1 MLPTRLEQEMDPA
14 SPQRLATLL
23 AGQTAWLLPALSQL
37 ACPVCQDWVVP
48 SCVLTCGH
56 TLCTTCATRWLS
68 RQQSCPV
75 CRTALAGLPLN
86 CQPLDAFVYELLG
99 AVQRAPPSA
108 PAYSDP
114 WAPTQCLST
123 PTHHS
128 TPQRHRPCP
137 GAATVCQLLSRSP
150 DDPAGVAAQHSS
162 DPDPVAACPSALPT
176 HRPGRQHS
184 FRPRCGIQQ
193 CEVAG
198 GGSCSPHECPSSQT
212 SDAPILPLPASPPP
226 LLFRRSES
234 DLAAAAD
241 GGRGGSRSKGG
252 RALGAAKATGC
263 SQPPAIQ
270 VPRAA
275 ERQQGGTSTANWL
288 SPADRLPLLS
298 RPLAAIAA
306 GLAERPSLASSEVIR
321 GPRAGHSHD
330 GSSSSSDGSVVQV
343 DLSSP
348 ATSCVIS
355 SGGSLAGSSGVVHQ
369 ASWVSVPRQAFLLQP
384 EQASCAT
391 LPPAPPPVPPQRA
404 PARAHTSRPSQPMP
418 PPMEPL
424 QSSPPPPD
432 PPQSA
437 PPDPPPLGPLPE
449 GCLAAC
455 WPPHQG
461 EQRVRGRLPTPAAAA
476 ASRQA
481 LRQQL
486 RGLGWQP
493 AGLGPQ
499 GEPSYLAADPQASRW
514 LRPSPLPAALA
525 SL

>member
-1 MLPTRLEQEMDPA
+1 M
-14 SPQRLATLL
+14 
-23 AGQTAWLLPALSQL
+23 
-37 ACPVCQDWVVP
+37 C
-48 SCVLTCGH
+48 
-56 TLCTTCATRWLS
+56 
-68 RQQSCPV
+68 
-75 CRTALAGLPLN
+75 
-86 CQPLDAFVYELLG
+86 
-99 AVQRAPPSA
+99 
-108 PAYSDP
+108 
-114 WAPTQCLST
+114 
-123 PTHHS
+123 
-128 TPQRHRPCP
+128 
-137 GAATVCQLLSRSP
+137 
-150 DDPAGVAAQHSS
+150 
-162 DPDPVAACPSALPT
+162 
-176 HRPGRQHS
+176 
-184 FRPRCGIQQ
+184 
-193 CEVAG
+193 
-198 GGSCSPHECPSSQT
+198 
-212 SDAPILPLPASPPP
+212 SDA
-226 LLFRRSES
+226 
-234 DLAAAAD
+234 
-241 GGRGGSRSKGG
+241 
-252 RALGAAKATGC
+252 RAH
-263 SQPPAIQ
+263 
-270 VPRAA
+270 
-275 ERQQGGTSTANWL
+275 
-288 SPADRLPLLS
+288 
-298 RPLAAIAA
+298 
-306 GLAERPSLASSEVIR
+306 ERPSLASSAVIR

-348 ATSCVIS
+348 ATSCVTS
-355 SGGSLAGSSGVVHQ
+355 SGGSLA
-369 ASWVSVPRQAFLLQP
+369 
-384 EQASCAT
+384 
-391 LPPAPPPVPPQRA
+391 VPPQRA

-437 PPDPPPLGPLPE
+437 PPDPQALGPLPE